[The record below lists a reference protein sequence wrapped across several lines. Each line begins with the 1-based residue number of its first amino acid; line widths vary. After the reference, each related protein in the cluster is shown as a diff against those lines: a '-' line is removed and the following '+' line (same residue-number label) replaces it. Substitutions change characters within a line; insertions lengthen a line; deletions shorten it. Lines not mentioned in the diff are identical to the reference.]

1 MPRAIPIIRL
11 HGNLLVSIQIA
22 LSDHVI
28 LDLKD
33 DIGREIRMYEPNG
46 LVIEVS
52 GVDLFDSFIARS
64 IQELSKMARL
74 MGVRTI
80 LAGLNA
86 GMAITLVEMGM
97 LLEGVDTSLNL
108 EAALERLRLHKLQ
121 EARIGGDREVADS
134 GALADDEFLLAEAD
148 RR

>member
-11 HGNLLVSIQIA
+11 HGNLLVSIQVA

-108 EAALERLRLHKLQ
+108 EAALERLAVHKQ
-121 EARIGGDREVADS
+121 KEARLGEKENDGRGIT
-134 GALADDEFLLAEAD
+134 DDDFLLAEAD